1 MPEPGAPSAGRD
13 ERPATAGPATARSSR
28 RPRSTAGWLALRLPF
43 YYGWVVVA
51 VAFVTI
57 AIGANSR
64 TAFSLLFPPILD
76 ETGWPRGLTAGI
88 FSFGFLASIP
98 LSAGIG
104 WLIDRLGPGFVM
116 PVGAWTVAVGLILAT
131 VAGAPWHLYLTLG
144 GLAVGGS
151 ISLAF
156 IGHGAFLPNWFSRRR
171 GLAMGIAASGVGF
184 GALPLF
190 PWIQWIVD
198 QYGWRESCWLLALL
212 LLAIVL
218 PINLLLPRRDPSELG
233 LEPEGEEALPPARS
247 HDAAGG
253 PASPA
258 RASAPP
264 PTRASARGRVW
275 TRAEPTLRGALRD
288 PRYWYVWVGIFCA
301 LFAWY
306 CIQVH
311 QTRFLLDAGF
321 SAATA
326 AWALTLVGVTGIA
339 GLIGIGHFS
348 DRIGREWGWTAA
360 CGGYVVCY
368 ALLLVIEHVPSAPL
382 MYLMVASQGLL
393 GYGIAS
399 LYGSVAADLFQGPR
413 FGTIF
418 GTLSLG
424 AGLGAAA
431 GPWVGG
437 VVFDHGGSYALAF
450 GLGIFLSV
458 VSAACIWLAAPRR
471 VRPGR

>member
-1 MPEPGAPSAGRD
+1 M
-13 ERPATAGPATARSSR
+13 ATASSR
-28 RPRSTAGWLALRLPF
+28 PQDTAGWLAARLPF
-43 YYGWVVVA
+43 YYGWIVVA

-57 AIGANSR
+57 GIGANSR
-64 TAFSLLFPPILD
+64 TAFSLLFPPLLD

-88 FSFGFLASIP
+88 FSVGFLASIP

-116 PVGAWTVAVGLILAT
+116 PIGAWTVAVGLILAT
-131 VAGAPWHLYLTLG
+131 VAAAPWHLYLTLG
-144 GLAVGGS
+144 GLVVGGS

-190 PWIQWIVD
+190 PWMQWILD
-198 QYGWRESCWLLALL
+198 NYGWRESCWLLALL

-218 PINLLLPRRDPSELG
+218 PINLLLPRRHPSELG
-233 LEPEGEEALPPARS
+233 LRPEGEEARE
-247 HDAAGG
+247 GG
-253 PASPA
+253 NPDD
-258 RASAPP
+258 
-264 PTRASARGRVW
+264 PTSSVTGHPSRTGVEW
-275 TRAEPTLRGALRD
+275 TLSGALRD
-288 PRYWYVWVGIFCA
+288 ARYWYVWSAIFCA

-311 QTRFLLDAGF
+311 QTRFLIDVGF
-321 SAATA
+321 SPTTA
-326 AWALTLVGVTGIA
+326 AWALTLVGVTGIV
-339 GLIGIGHFS
+339 GLIGIGHLS

-360 CGGYVVCY
+360 CGGYVICY
-368 ALLLVIEHVPSAPL
+368 ALLLVLEHVPSAAL
-382 MYLMVASQGLL
+382 MYVMVAAQGFL

-437 VVFDHGGSYALAF
+437 VVFDFGGSYAPAF
-450 GLGIFLSV
+450 VLGMFFAV
-458 VSAACIWLAAPRR
+458 VSTACIWLAAPRK
-471 VRPGR
+471 VRPVA

>member
-1 MPEPGAPSAGRD
+1 M
-13 ERPATAGPATARSSR
+13 ATSSSR
-28 RPRSTAGWLALRLPF
+28 PRDTAGWLAARLPF
-43 YYGWVVVA
+43 HYGWIVVA
-51 VAFVTI
+51 AAFVTI
-57 AIGANSR
+57 GIGANSR
-64 TAFSLLFPPILD
+64 TAFSLLFPPLLD

-88 FSFGFLASIP
+88 FSVGFLASIP

-116 PVGAWTVAVGLILAT
+116 PIGAWTVAVGLILAT
-131 VAGAPWHLYLTLG
+131 VAAAPWHLYLTLG
-144 GLAVGGS
+144 GLVIGGS

-190 PWIQWIVD
+190 PWMQWILD
-198 QYGWRESCWLLALL
+198 NYGWRESCWLLALL

-218 PINLLLPRRDPSELG
+218 PINLLLPRRHPSELG
-233 LEPEGEEALPPARS
+233 LRPEGEEARE
-247 HDAAGG
+247 GG
-253 PASPA
+253 NPDD
-258 RASAPP
+258 
-264 PTRASARGRVW
+264 PTSSVMGHPSRTGVEW
-275 TRAEPTLRGALRD
+275 TVSRALRD
-288 PRYWYVWVGIFCA
+288 ARYWYVWSAIFCA

-311 QTRFLLDAGF
+311 QTRFLIDIGF
-321 SAATA
+321 SPTTA
-326 AWALTLVGVTGIA
+326 AWALTLVGVTGIV
-339 GLIGIGHFS
+339 GLIGIGHLS

-360 CGGYVVCY
+360 CGGYVICY
-368 ALLLVIEHVPSAPL
+368 ALLLVLEHVPSAAL
-382 MYLMVASQGLL
+382 MYVMVAAQGFL

-437 VVFDHGGSYALAF
+437 VVFDFGGSYAPAF
-450 GLGIFLSV
+450 VLGVFFSV
-458 VSAACIWLAAPRR
+458 VSTGCIWLAAPRK
-471 VRPGR
+471 VRPVA

>member
-1 MPEPGAPSAGRD
+1 MPERGAPGAGRG
-13 ERPATAGPATARSSR
+13 ERPPAAEPEAEAGPATATATARSR
-28 RPRSTAGWLALRLPF
+28 RHPRSTAGWLALRLPF
-43 YYGWVVVA
+43 YYGWIVVA

-64 TAFSLLFPPILD
+64 TAFSLIFPPLLD

-88 FSFGFLASIP
+88 FSFGFLVSIP

-116 PVGAWTVAVGLILAT
+116 PIGAWTVAVGLILAT
-131 VAGAPWHLYLTLG
+131 VADAPWRLYLTLG
-144 GLAVGGS
+144 GLVVGGS

-198 QYGWRESCWLLALL
+198 HYGWRESCWLLALL

-218 PINLLLPRRDPSELG
+218 PVNLLLPRRDPSELG
-233 LEPEGEEALPPARS
+233 LRPDGGGAPEPGRPDGAADPA
-247 HDAAGG
+247 
-253 PASPA
+253 A
-258 RASAPP
+258 RAR
-264 PTRASARGRVW
+264 TVR
-275 TRAEPTLRGALRD
+275 TLRGALRD
-288 PRYWYVWVGIFCA
+288 PRYWCVWVGIFCA

-311 QTRFLLDAGF
+311 QTRFLIDAGF
-321 SAATA
+321 SPATA

-339 GLIGIGHFS
+339 GLIGIGHLS

-360 CGGYVVCY
+360 CAGYALCY
-368 ALLLVIEHVPSAPL
+368 ALLLVLERWPNPAL

-437 VVFDHGGSYALAF
+437 VVFDWGGSYAPAF
-450 GLGIFLSV
+450 GLGIFLSA

-471 VRPGR
+471 ARPAW

>member
-1 MPEPGAPSAGRD
+1 MAPS
-13 ERPATAGPATARSSR
+13 PAM
-28 RPRSTAGWLALRLPF
+28 PRTTAGWLASRLPF
-43 YYGWVVVA
+43 YYGWLVVG

-76 ETGWPRGLTAGI
+76 ETGWSRGLTAGI

-98 LSAGIG
+98 VSAGIG

-116 PVGAWTVAVGLILAT
+116 PLGAWTVAIGLLLAT
-131 VAGAPWHLYLTLG
+131 FATTPWHLYLSLG

-156 IGHGAFLPNWFSRRR
+156 IGHGAFIPNWFTRRR
-171 GLAMGIAASGVGF
+171 GLAMGVAASGVGF
-184 GALPLF
+184 GALALF
-190 PWIQWIVD
+190 PWMQWILD
-198 QYGWRESCWLLALL
+198 SFGWREACWLLALF

-218 PINLLLPRRDPSELG
+218 PVNLLLPRRHPSELD
-233 LEPEGEEALPPARS
+233 LPPDGEDDS
-247 HDAAGG
+247 TGSGSGTGEGTG
-253 PASPA
+253 PQ
-258 RASAPP
+258 
-264 PTRASARGRVW
+264 TRAADPSRAPVEW
-275 TRAEPTLRGALRD
+275 TLAGALRTA
-288 PRYWYVWVGIFCA
+288 RYWYIWFAMFFA

-311 QTRFLLDAGF
+311 QTRFLLDVGF
-321 SAATA
+321 PATTA
-326 AWALTLVGVTGIA
+326 AWALTLVSVTGIV
-339 GLIGIGHFS
+339 GLIGLGHLS

-368 ALLLVIEHVPSAPL
+368 ALLLVLEHVPSAVL
-382 MYLMVASQGLL
+382 MYVMVASQGLL
-393 GYGIAS
+393 GYGIAA
-399 LYGSVAADLFQGPR
+399 LFGSVSADVFQGPR

-431 GPWVGG
+431 GPWAAGI
-437 VVFDHGGSYALAF
+437 VFDIGGSYAPAFALAIAF
-450 GLGIFLSV
+450 SV
-458 VSAACIWLAAPRR
+458 ASAACIWLAAPRK
-471 VRPGR
+471 VRPVG

>member
-1 MPEPGAPSAGRD
+1 MPEPGAPGAGRR
-13 ERPATAGPATARSSR
+13 ERSPPTGPPAEPTATSPSR
-28 RPRSTAGWLALRLPF
+28 RPARGVAGWLAVRLPF
-43 YYGWVVVA
+43 YYGWIVVA

-64 TAFSLLFPPILD
+64 TAFSLLFPPLLD

-88 FSFGFLASIP
+88 FSFGFLVSIP
-98 LSAGIG
+98 LSAGVG

-131 VAGAPWHLYLTLG
+131 AAAAPWHLYLTLG
-144 GLAVGGS
+144 ALAVGGS

-198 QYGWRESCWLLALL
+198 HYGWRESCWLLALF

-218 PINLLLPRRDPSELG
+218 PLNLLLPRRDPSELG
-233 LEPEGEEALPPARS
+233 LEPEGGEAPEPGRPDDAAHTGSVDGRPPPAR
-247 HDAAGG
+247 
-253 PASPA
+253 
-258 RASAPP
+258 
-264 PTRASARGRVW
+264 TGR
-275 TRAEPTLRGALRD
+275 TGRTGRTLRGALRD
-288 PRYWYVWVGIFCA
+288 ARYWFVWAGIFCA

-311 QTRFLLDAGF
+311 QTRFLIDVGF
-321 SAATA
+321 SPATA

-339 GLIGIGHFS
+339 GLIGIGHLS

-368 ALLLVIEHVPSAPL
+368 ALLLVLERVPSAPL

-437 VVFDHGGSYALAF
+437 VVFDAGGSYAPAF
-450 GLGIFLSV
+450 VLGVLLSV
-458 VSAACIWLAAPRR
+458 VSAVCIWLAAPRK
-471 VRPGR
+471 VRPVT

>member
-1 MPEPGAPSAGRD
+1 MAPS
-13 ERPATAGPATARSSR
+13 PP
-28 RPRSTAGWLALRLPF
+28 PRSTAAWLAARLPF
-43 YYGWVVVA
+43 YYGWLVVA

-57 AIGANSR
+57 GIGANSR

-116 PVGAWTVAVGLILAT
+116 PIGAWTVAVGLILAT
-131 VAGAPWHLYLTLG
+131 IAEAPWHLYLTLG

-190 PWIQWIVD
+190 PWMQWIVAH
-198 QYGWRESCWLLALL
+198 YGWRESCWLLALL

-218 PINLLLPRRDPSELG
+218 PINLLLPRRAPAELG
-233 LEPEGEEALPPARS
+233 LEPEGGSPREPGGPD
-247 HDAAGG
+247 DAANPG
-253 PASPA
+253 
-258 RASAPP
+258 SAANHPP
-264 PTRASARGRVW
+264 RTQAQAGWS
-275 TRAEPTLRGALRD
+275 LRGALRD
-288 PRYWYVWVGIFCA
+288 ARYWYVWSGIFCA

-306 CIQVH
+306 CVQVH
-311 QTRFLLDAGF
+311 QTRFLIDAGF
-321 SAATA
+321 SPATA

-339 GLIGIGHFS
+339 GLIGIGHLS
-348 DRIGREWGWTAA
+348 DRVGREWGWTAA
-360 CGGYVVCY
+360 SAGYVLCY
-368 ALLLVIEHVPSAPL
+368 ALLLVIEHVPSPAL
-382 MYLMVASQGLL
+382 LYLMVASQGLL
-393 GYGIAS
+393 GYGVAS

-424 AGLGAAA
+424 AGLGAAT

-437 VVFDHGGSYALAF
+437 FVFDIGGSYAPAF
-450 GLGIFLSV
+450 ALGIFFSIA
-458 VSAACIWLAAPRR
+458 SAACIWLAAPRK
-471 VRPGR
+471 VRPAG

>member
-1 MPEPGAPSAGRD
+1 M
-13 ERPATAGPATARSSR
+13 ATSSSR
-28 RPRSTAGWLALRLPF
+28 PQDTAGWLAARLPF
-43 YYGWVVVA
+43 YYGWIVVA

-57 AIGANSR
+57 GIGANSR
-64 TAFSLLFPPILD
+64 TAFSLLFPPLLD

-88 FSFGFLASIP
+88 FSVGFLASIP

-116 PVGAWTVAVGLILAT
+116 PIGAWTVAVGLILAT
-131 VAGAPWHLYLTLG
+131 VAAAPWHLYLTLG
-144 GLAVGGS
+144 GLVVGGS

-190 PWIQWIVD
+190 PWMQWILD
-198 QYGWRESCWLLALL
+198 NYGWRESCWLLALL

-218 PINLLLPRRDPSELG
+218 PINLLLPRRHPSELG
-233 LEPEGEEALPPARS
+233 LRPEGEEAREEGNP
-247 HDAAGG
+247 DD
-253 PASPA
+253 
-258 RASAPP
+258 
-264 PTRASARGRVW
+264 PTSSVTGHPSRTGVEW
-275 TRAEPTLRGALRD
+275 TLSGALRD
-288 PRYWYVWVGIFCA
+288 ARYWYVWSAIFCA

-311 QTRFLLDAGF
+311 QTRFLIDVGF
-321 SAATA
+321 SPTTA
-326 AWALTLVGVTGIA
+326 AWALTLVGVTGIV
-339 GLIGIGHFS
+339 GLIGIGHLS

-360 CGGYVVCY
+360 CGGYVICY
-368 ALLLVIEHVPSAPL
+368 ALLLVLEHVPSAAL
-382 MYLMVASQGLL
+382 MYVMVAAQGFL

-437 VVFDHGGSYALAF
+437 VVFDFGGSYAPAF
-450 GLGIFLSV
+450 VLGVFFAV
-458 VSAACIWLAAPRR
+458 VSTACIWLAAPRK
-471 VRPGR
+471 VRPVA

>member
-1 MPEPGAPSAGRD
+1 MAPSLPLVSIA
-13 ERPATAGPATARSSR
+13 A
-28 RPRSTAGWLALRLPF
+28 WLAGRLPF

-57 AIGANSR
+57 GIGANSR
-64 TAFSLLFPPILD
+64 TAFSLLFPPLLD
-76 ETGWPRGLTAGI
+76 ETGWSRGLTAGI

-104 WLIDRLGPGFVM
+104 WLIDRFGPGFVM
-116 PVGAWTVAVGLILAT
+116 PLGAWTVATGLILAT
-131 VAGAPWHLYLTLG
+131 VAAEPWHLYLTMG
-144 GLAVGGS
+144 GLVVGGS
-151 ISLAF
+151 IALAF

-171 GLAMGIAASGVGF
+171 GLAMGIAASGVGL
-184 GALPLF
+184 GALAIF
-190 PWIQWIVD
+190 PWMQWVLD
-198 QYGWRESCWLLALL
+198 AYGWREACWILALL

-218 PINLLLPRRDPSELG
+218 PINLLLPRRHPSELG
-233 LEPEGEEALPPARS
+233 LHPEG
-247 HDAAGG
+247 DGAAGDG
-253 PASPA
+253 QMDGGGTP
-258 RASAPP
+258 RAADPSWA
-264 PTRASARGRVW
+264 AIDW
-275 TRAEPTLRGALRD
+275 TLSTALRT
-288 PRYWYVWVGIFCA
+288 PRYWYLWFGIFGA

-311 QTRFLLDAGF
+311 QTRYLIDVGF
-321 SAATA
+321 SPATA

-339 GLIGIGHFS
+339 GLIGIGHLS

-382 MYLMVASQGLL
+382 MYVMVGAQGFL

-431 GPWVGG
+431 GPWAGG
-437 VVFDHGGSYALAF
+437 IVFDLGGSYAPAFVLGGVLAAA
-450 GLGIFLSV
+450 
-458 VSAACIWLAAPRR
+458 SAACIWLAAPRK
-471 VRPGR
+471 VRPVG